1 MWKERHRQVFICRK
15 ANTMTPMANFWERWY
30 SLMHDYAFVWK
41 QYDLVRGITLAVL
54 KKVPAEQADIVPEGF
69 ANNIRWNLGH
79 ILTVQESCMYGLDF
93 THLPASYKTLFG
105 PGTKPAD
112 WQGEVPSL
120 SALAEQLEEQK
131 ERIKRTFGDRLHRE
145 LAEPFVLRSGAQMS
159 TLGEM
164 FVFSLF
170 HEGMH
175 IGTINAL
182 KKALAVTQP

>member
-1 MWKERHRQVFICRK
+1 
-15 ANTMTPMANFWERWY
+15 
-30 SLMHDYAFVWK
+30 MHDYAFVWK

-54 KKVPAEQADIVPEGF
+54 KDLPTEQADIVPEGF
-69 ANNIRWNLGH
+69 SNNIRWNLGH
-79 ILTVQESCMYGLDF
+79 ILTVQESCMYGLEF

-120 SALAEQLEEQK
+120 STLAEQLEEQK
-131 ERIKRTFGDRLHRE
+131 ERIKRTFRERLNQE
-145 LAEPFVLRSGAQMS
+145 LPQPFVLRNTQMT

-175 IGTINAL
+175 ISTINTL
-182 KKALAVTQP
+182 KKALAITHS